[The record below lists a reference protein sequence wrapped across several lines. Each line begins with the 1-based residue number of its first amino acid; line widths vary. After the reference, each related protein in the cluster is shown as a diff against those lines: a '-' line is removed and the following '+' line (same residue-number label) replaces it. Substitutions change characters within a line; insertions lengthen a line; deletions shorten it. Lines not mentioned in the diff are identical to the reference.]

1 MKQKYEE
8 CFHVLHSSVS
18 FTHTNTRHTQIPLD
32 SRKYINTRMEEF
44 TTRLNASRR
53 KFNSQHLVKVEH
65 HPFKSSRGE
74 RDENPKSKSQ
84 ESSQAKASEK
94 IDEHQWLNIMDTF
107 ADGIRSLE
115 AQKPP
120 RYNGNLLDDCSFPE
134 SLKKEVT
141 VALIDDGV
149 DFMNPA
155 VSSNL
160 IGGKCF
166 PNEFNSHEVV
176 GAPDPPFHGS
186 TTEHGTNMAYMIRRI
201 CPAVKI
207 FVCKI
212 DVMRRP
218 GQKANFTAKSAADV
232 SLPC

>member
-1 MKQKYEE
+1 
-8 CFHVLHSSVS
+8 
-18 FTHTNTRHTQIPLD
+18 
-32 SRKYINTRMEEF
+32 MEEF

-53 KFNSQHLVKVEH
+53 KSRPIKVEH

-74 RDENPKSKSQ
+74 REENPKSKSQ
-84 ESSQAKASEK
+84 ESNQAKASEK

-115 AQKPP
+115 AKKPP
-120 RYNGNLLDDCSFPE
+120 RYNGNFSDDCSFPE

-218 GQKANFTAKSAADV
+218 EQKANFTAKSAADV
-232 SLPC
+232 SLPR